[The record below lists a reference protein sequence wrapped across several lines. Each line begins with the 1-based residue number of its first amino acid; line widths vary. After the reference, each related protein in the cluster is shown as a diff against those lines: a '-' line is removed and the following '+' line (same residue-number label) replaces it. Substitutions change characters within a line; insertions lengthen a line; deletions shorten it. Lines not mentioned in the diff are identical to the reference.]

1 MRISAQ
7 MVNTIKSNGKIIFC
21 GDGESGAEIHYFVTE
36 LNRRFSPGGK
46 PFPAVALS
54 NDGSDTS
61 DHGADDVFS
70 RQLEAMGKPEDL
82 LIAIS
87 TSGKSK
93 NILMAGE
100 MARDIGMQI
109 IAFTGNAE
117 SHLTGLC
124 DEILSIDSNKTTIV
138 QQGLMT
144 AFHGICILL
153 EEMIQ

>member
-1 MRISAQ
+1 
-7 MVNTIKSNGKIIFC
+7 
-21 GDGESGAEIHYFVTE
+21 
-36 LNRRFSPGGK
+36 
-46 PFPAVALS
+46 
-54 NDGSDTS
+54 
-61 DHGADDVFS
+61 
-70 RQLEAMGKPEDL
+70 MGKPEDL

-100 MARDIGMQI
+100 TARDIGMQI
-109 IAFTGNAE
+109 IAFTGEAD
-117 SHLTGLC
+117 SPLTGLC
-124 DEILSIDSNKTTIV
+124 DEMLSIDSNKATIV